1 MQTQLKL
8 AALGLLVGVLA
19 TGCAPNPGAQ
29 STTNGYNGSSVNTSA
44 NSNYNS
50 QANPQTNYNYDYNAN
65 SNSANPPA
73 SSNTYDYSSGNS
85 AANNTNPMPSMNDQ
99 YNAYNNN
106 NSNSSS
112 GSSGSSNYYDYSGS
126 SNSSGSSYS
135 GSNSYSAGSAY
146 SGASS
151 GSASG
156 SFAIQVL
163 ASGNRNTANSMQ
175 QQMQGQGFNA
185 VVDSVGGLYKVR
197 IPYTSR
203 GDAQSNLSRVRG
215 SVPDAFLTT
224 R

>member
-1 MQTQLKL
+1 MKQPSKL
-8 AALGLLVGVLA
+8 ARKSVRNAICQLA
-19 TGCAPNPGAQ
+19 K
-29 STTNGYNGSSVNTSA
+29 
-44 NSNYNS
+44 
-50 QANPQTNYNYDYNAN
+50 
-65 SNSANPPA
+65 NSA
-73 SSNTYDYSSGNS
+73 
-85 AANNTNPMPSMNDQ
+85 NPMPSMNDQ

-106 NSNSSS
+106 NSNS
-112 GSSGSSNYYDYSGS
+112 SSGSSNYYDYSGS

-215 SVPDAFLTT
+215 SEPDAFLTT